1 MMNQKLLQEMNLQI
15 NKELYSSYLY
25 LSMAAHFSQVNLGG
39 FSHWMKSQAKEEL
52 DHAMKFYDFLNEL
65 GEKVD
70 LQAIAQPDANFGSPI
85 KIFEQV
91 LEHEIFV
98 TTRIHLL
105 YEIAVSEKNY
115 PTQVFLQW
123 FINEQVEEEKHATEI
138 LETLKLGG
146 DTGSALIMMD
156 KSLGAR

>member
-1 MMNQKLLQEMNLQI
+1 MNLQI
-15 NKELYSSYLY
+15 NKELYSGYLY
-25 LSMAAHFSQVNLGG
+25 LSMAAYFSNSSLSG
-39 FSHWMKSQAKEEL
+39 FSHWMKLQAKEEL

-70 LQAIAQPDANFGSPI
+70 LQTIAQPNASFGTPI
-85 KIFEQV
+85 KVFEQV

-105 YEIAVSEKNY
+105 YEIAVTEKDY

-146 DTGSALIMMD
+146 DTGSALVMMD

>member
-1 MMNQKLLQEMNLQI
+1 MNQKLLDEMNLQI
-15 NKELYSSYLY
+15 NKEIYSGYLY
-25 LSMAAHFSQVNLGG
+25 LSMAAHFSQSNLGG
-39 FSHWMKSQAKEEL
+39 FSHWMKLQAKEEL

-98 TTRIHLL
+98 TARIHLL
-105 YEIAVSEKNY
+105 YEIAIEEKDY
-115 PTQVFLQW
+115 RTQVFLQW

-146 DTGSALIMMD
+146 ESGSALIMMD
-156 KSLGAR
+156 KALGDR

>member
-1 MMNQKLLQEMNLQI
+1 MNLQI
-15 NKELYSSYLY
+15 NKEIYSGYLY
-25 LSMAAHFSQVNLGG
+25 LSMAAHFSQSNLGG
-39 FSHWMKSQAKEEL
+39 FSHWMKLQAKEEL

-91 LEHEIFV
+91 PEHEIFV
-98 TTRIHLL
+98 TARIHLL
-105 YEIAVSEKNY
+105 YEIAIEEKDY
-115 PTQVFLQW
+115 RTQVFLQW

-146 DTGSALIMMD
+146 ESGSALIMMD
-156 KSLGAR
+156 KALGDR

>member
-1 MMNQKLLQEMNLQI
+1 MNQKLLAEMNVQI

-25 LSMAAHFSQVNLGG
+25 LSMAAHFSQANLGG

-52 DHAMKFYDFLNEL
+52 EHGMKFYSFLNEL
-65 GEKVD
+65 GEKVE
-70 LQAIAQPDANFGSPI
+70 LQAIAQPDAKFGTPV

-105 YEIAVSEKNY
+105 YEIAVTEKDY
-115 PTQVFLQW
+115 PTQIFLQW

-146 DTGSALIMMD
+146 ESGSALIMMD
-156 KSLGAR
+156 KALGAR

>member
-1 MMNQKLLQEMNLQI
+1 MNQKLLAEMNVQI
-15 NKELYSSYLY
+15 NKELYSGYLY

-39 FSHWMKSQAKEEL
+39 FSHWMKAQAKEEL

-65 GEKVD
+65 GEKVE
-70 LQAIAQPDANFGSPI
+70 LQAIAQPEAKFGSPL

-105 YEIAVSEKNY
+105 YEIAVAEKDY

-146 DTGSALIMMD
+146 DSGSALIMMD
-156 KSLGAR
+156 KALGAR